1 MQLNLTTITKTFPGV
16 RALDGVSLDVQPGE
30 VHALCGENGAGKST
44 LMNVL
49 AGNLQPDSGAIL
61 LDGQPVAIPNPQ
73 RAAELGIAIVYQE
86 RSLAD
91 PLNVAENIFA
101 NNQPRTALGLIDY
114 PALYHQTESL
124 LAELQIKGISP
135 KTPVERLSPGQKQ
148 MVEIAKALSKNPQLL
163 ILDEPTA
170 SLTERETAVLFG
182 VVKRLRE
189 RSVGIVYISHRM
201 EEIWHLADRITVL
214 KDGRWQ
220 ATRPASELTPNE
232 LIRLMVGRDLH
243 QIEGVSA
250 KTDEVLLSVENLT
263 GARFRDVSFTLHRGE
278 ILGLAGLVGAGRT
291 EIAKAIFG
299 ADPVVSGKIRLNG
312 QPYRADHPAEAIR
325 RGVGYV
331 PEERKS
337 SGVFLE
343 MPVAENVVS
352 ANLRAA
358 VAGRWFSEK
367 KAASLAEGFREK
379 LRIATPSVR
388 QKAVNLSG
396 GNQQKVVLSR
406 WLLTNPDVLIVDEPT
421 HGIDVGAK
429 FEVYQLL
436 RQLAAE
442 GKGILLI
449 SSELP
454 ELLALADTV
463 VVIHQG
469 RLAGQLSRAEAT
481 EERVLALASGLTSP
495 SGKNSPFE
503 GATMDIG

>member
-1 MQLNLTTITKTFPGV
+1 MHLNLNNITKTFPGV
-16 RALDGVSLDVQPGE
+16 RALDGVSLDVRPGE

-49 AGNLQPDSGAIL
+49 AGNLQPNSGEIL
-61 LDGQPVAIPNPQ
+61 IDNQPVAIPNPQ

-91 PLNVAENIFA
+91 PLSVAENIFA

-114 PALYHQTESL
+114 PALYRQTKNL
-124 LAELQIKGISP
+124 LSELKIDGISP

-148 MVEIAKALSKNPQLL
+148 MVEIAKALSKKPQLL

-182 VVKRLRE
+182 VVRQLRE
-189 RSVGIVYISHRM
+189 RSVGLVYISHRM
-201 EEIWHLADRITVL
+201 EEIWQLADRITVL

-220 ATRPASELTPNE
+220 ATRPASELTPNS

-250 KTDEVLLSVENLT
+250 QTDEVLLSVENLT
-263 GARFRDVSFTLHRGE
+263 GGRFRGVSFTLHRGE

-291 EIAKAIFG
+291 EIARAIFG
-299 ADPVVSGKIRLNG
+299 ADPVVSGKIELNG
-312 QPYRADHPAEAIR
+312 TAYRANHPAEGIR

-367 KAASLAEGFREK
+367 KAASLAEDFRQK

-396 GNQQKVVLSR
+396 GNQQKVVLAR

-469 RLAGQLSRAEAT
+469 RVAGQLSRAEAT
-481 EERVLALASGLTSP
+481 EERVLALASGLDSTD
-495 SGKNSPFE
+495 GKNPPLKG
-503 GATMDIG
+503 GA

>member
-1 MQLNLTTITKTFPGV
+1 MHLNLTSITKTFPGV
-16 RALDGVSLDVQPGE
+16 RALDGVSLDVRPGE

-49 AGNLQPDSGAIL
+49 AGNLQPDAGEIL
-61 LDGQPVAIPNPQ
+61 LDNQPVTIPNPQ

-91 PLNVAENIFA
+91 PLSVAENVFA
-101 NNQPRTALGLIDY
+101 NNPPRAALGLIDY
-114 PALYHQTESL
+114 PALYRQTESL
-124 LAELQIKGISP
+124 LSELQIGGISP
-135 KTPVERLSPGQKQ
+135 KTTVERLSPGQKQ
-148 MVEIAKALSKNPQLL
+148 MVEIAKALAKNPQVL

-182 VVKRLRE
+182 VVRRLRE
-189 RSVGIVYISHRM
+189 RGVGLVYISHRM
-201 EEIWHLADRITVL
+201 DEIWQLADRITVL

-220 ATRPASELTPNE
+220 ATKSASELTPNE

-243 QIEGVSA
+243 QIEGVSS

-263 GARFRDVSFTLHRGE
+263 GGRFRNVSFTLHRGE

-291 EIAKAIFG
+291 EIARAIFG
-299 ADPVVSGKIRLNG
+299 ADPVVSGKISLNG

-337 SGVFLE
+337 SGVFLQ

-367 KAASLAEGFREK
+367 KAAALAEGFRQK

-396 GNQQKVVLSR
+396 GNQQKVVLAR
-406 WLLTNPDVLIVDEPT
+406 WLLTNPDVLLVDEPT
-421 HGIDVGAK
+421 HGIDIGAK

-436 RQLAAE
+436 RQLAAR

-454 ELLALADTV
+454 ELLALSDTV

-469 RLAGQLSRAEAT
+469 RVAGQLPRAEAT
-481 EERVLALASGLTSP
+481 EERVLALASGL
-495 SGKNSPFE
+495 
-503 GATMDIG
+503 

>member
-1 MQLNLTTITKTFPGV
+1 MKLHLQTITKTFPGV
-16 RALDGVSLDVQPGE
+16 RALDGVSLGVEAGE

-44 LMNVL
+44 LMNIL
-49 AGNLQPDSGAIL
+49 AGNLQPDPGGEIV
-61 LDGQPVAIPNPQ
+61 LDGQVVSIPNPQ

-91 PLNVAENIFA
+91 NLSVAENIFA
-101 NNQPRTALGLIDY
+101 NQPPTTRLGLIDY
-114 PALYHQTESL
+114 PKLNAEAGRL
-124 LAELQIKGISP
+124 LDELQIGGISP

-148 MVEIAKALSKNPQLL
+148 MVEIAKALSKNPQIL

-182 VVKRLRE
+182 VLRLLRE
-189 RSVGIVYISHRM
+189 RGVAIIYISHRM
-201 EEIWHLADRITVL
+201 EEIYQLADRITVL

-220 ATRPASELTPNE
+220 ATKSVAELPPDA

-243 QIEGVSA
+243 QSEGVSS
-250 KTDEVLLSVENLT
+250 KTNEVLLSVENLS
-263 GARFRDVSFTLHRGE
+263 GGRFNAISFTLHRGE
-278 ILGLAGLVGAGRT
+278 VLGLAGLVGAGRS
-291 EIAKAIFG
+291 EIARAIFG
-299 ADPVVSGKIRLNG
+299 ADPVFSGKIKLNG
-312 QPYRADHPAEAIR
+312 ETYRANHPAEAIR
-325 RGVGYV
+325 RGIGYV
-331 PEERKS
+331 PEERKT

-343 MPVAENVVS
+343 MPISENVVS
-352 ANLRAA
+352 ADLHAA
-358 VAGRWFSEK
+358 VSGRWFSEK
-367 KAASLAEGFREK
+367 KAAALAEDFRQK
-379 LRIATPSVR
+379 LRIVTPSIR

-396 GNQQKVVLSR
+396 GNQQKVVLAR

-454 ELLALADTV
+454 ELLALSDTV

-469 RLAGQLSRAEAT
+469 RVAGQLSRAEAS
-481 EERVLALASGLTSP
+481 EERVLALASGMNT
-495 SGKNSPFE
+495 
-503 GATMDIG
+503 

>member
-1 MQLNLTTITKTFPGV
+1 MHLNLTSITKTFPGV
-16 RALDGVSLDVQPGE
+16 RALDGVSLDVHPGE

-49 AGNLQPDSGAIL
+49 AGNLQPDSGEIL

-91 PLNVAENIFA
+91 PLSVAENVFA
-101 NNQPRTALGLIDY
+101 NNPPRTALGLIDY
-114 PALYHQTESL
+114 PALYRQTESL
-124 LAELQIKGISP
+124 LAELQIGGISP

-148 MVEIAKALSKNPQLL
+148 MVEIAKALSKNPQVL

-170 SLTERETAVLFG
+170 SLTERETAVLFA
-182 VVKRLRE
+182 VVRRLRE
-189 RSVGIVYISHRM
+189 RGVGIVYISHRM
-201 EEIWHLADRITVL
+201 EEIWQLADRITVL

-243 QIEGVSA
+243 QIEGVSS

-263 GARFRDVSFTLHRGE
+263 GGRFRDVSFTLHRGE

-291 EIAKAIFG
+291 EIARAIFG
-299 ADPVVSGKIRLNG
+299 ADAVFSGKIELNG
-312 QPYRADHPAEAIR
+312 KPYRADHPAEAIR
-325 RGVGYV
+325 CGVGYV

-454 ELLALADTV
+454 ELLALSDTV

-469 RLAGQLSRAEAT
+469 HVAGQLPRAEAT
-481 EERVLALASGLTSP
+481 EERVLALASGL
-495 SGKNSPFE
+495 
-503 GATMDIG
+503 

>member
-1 MQLNLTTITKTFPGV
+1 MHLNLNTITKTFPGV

-49 AGNLQPDSGAIL
+49 AGNLLPDSGEIL

-73 RAAELGIAIVYQE
+73 KAASLGIAIVYQE

-91 PLNVAENIFA
+91 PLSVAENVFA

-114 PALYHQTESL
+114 PALYRQTESL
-124 LAELQIKGISP
+124 LAELQIGGISP

-148 MVEIAKALSKNPQLL
+148 MVEIAKALSKKPQLL

-182 VVKRLRE
+182 VVRRLRE
-189 RSVGIVYISHRM
+189 RGVALVYISHRM
-201 EEIWHLADRITVL
+201 EEIWQLADRITVL

-243 QIEGVSA
+243 QVEGVSA

-263 GARFRDVSFTLHRGE
+263 GGCFRDVSFTLHRGE

-291 EIAKAIFG
+291 EIARAIFG
-299 ADPVVSGKIRLNG
+299 ADPVVSGKISLNG
-312 QPYRADHPAEAIR
+312 AAYRADHPAEAIR
-325 RGVGYV
+325 RGVSYV

-358 VAGRWFSEK
+358 VSGRWFSEK
-367 KAASLAEGFREK
+367 KAASLAEDFRQK

-396 GNQQKVVLSR
+396 GNQQKVVLAR

-429 FEVYQLL
+429 FEVYGLL

-469 RLAGQLSRAEAT
+469 RVAGQLPRAEAT
-481 EERVLALASGLTSP
+481 EERVLALASGLDA
-495 SGKNSPFE
+495 E
-503 GATMDIG
+503 

>member
-1 MQLNLTTITKTFPGV
+1 MHLNLQNITKTFPGV
-16 RALDGVSLDVQPGE
+16 RALDGVSLDVRPGE

-49 AGNLQPDSGAIL
+49 AGNLQPDSGEIL
-61 LDGQPVAIPNPQ
+61 LDSQPVTIPNPQ
-73 RAAELGIAIVYQE
+73 RAASLGIAIVYQE

-91 PLNVAENIFA
+91 PLSVAENIFA
-101 NNQPRTALGLIDY
+101 NNQPRTSLGLIDY
-114 PALYHQTESL
+114 PALYRQTENL
-124 LAELQIKGISP
+124 LSELKIGGISA

-182 VVKRLRE
+182 VVRRLRE
-189 RSVGIVYISHRM
+189 RGVGMVYISHRM
-201 EEIWHLADRITVL
+201 EEIWQLADRITVL

-250 KTDEVLLSVENLT
+250 QTDKVLLSVENLT
-263 GARFRDVSFTLHRGE
+263 GGRFRDVSFTLHRGE

-291 EIAKAIFG
+291 EIARAIFG
-299 ADPVVSGKIRLNG
+299 ADPAVSGKIILNG
-312 QPYRADHPAEAIR
+312 ETYCADHPAAAIR
-325 RGVGYV
+325 QGVGYV

-367 KAASLAEGFREK
+367 KAASLAEDFRQK

-396 GNQQKVVLSR
+396 GNQQKVVLAR
-406 WLLTNPDVLIVDEPT
+406 WLLTNPEVLIVDEPT

-429 FEVYQLL
+429 FEVYQLI

-454 ELLALADTV
+454 ELLTLSDNV

-469 RLAGQLSRAEAT
+469 RVAGQLPRAEAT
-481 EERVLALASGLTSP
+481 EERVLALASGLDA
-495 SGKNSPFE
+495 E
-503 GATMDIG
+503 

>member
-1 MQLNLTTITKTFPGV
+1 MQLNLKTITKTFPGV
-16 RALDGVSLDVQPGE
+16 RALDGVSLDVRPGE

-49 AGNLQPDSGAIL
+49 AGNLQPDSGEIL

-73 RAAELGIAIVYQE
+73 RAAALGIAIVYQE
-86 RSLAD
+86 RSLAN
-91 PLNVAENIFA
+91 PLSVSENIFA
-101 NNQPRTALGLIDY
+101 NNPPCTALGLIDY
-114 PALYHQTESL
+114 PALNLQTESL
-124 LAELQIKGISP
+124 LAELQISGISP
-135 KTPVERLSPGQKQ
+135 KTGVERLSPGQKQ

-182 VVKRLRE
+182 VVRRLRE
-189 RSVGIVYISHRM
+189 RGVGIVYISHRM
-201 EEIWHLADRITVL
+201 EEIWQLADRITVL

-220 ATRPASELTPNE
+220 ATKAATDLTPDG

-243 QIEGVSA
+243 PAGSQIEGVSA

-263 GARFRDVSFTLHRGE
+263 GGRFRDVSFALHRGE

-291 EIAKAIFG
+291 EIARAIFG
-299 ADPVVSGKIRLNG
+299 ADAVFSGTISLNG
-312 QPYRADHPAEAIR
+312 KPYRADHPAEGIR

-343 MPVAENVVS
+343 MPVAENVIS

-358 VAGRWFSEK
+358 VSGRWFSEK
-367 KAASLAEGFREK
+367 KAALLAEGFRQK

-454 ELLALADTV
+454 ELLALSDTV

-469 RLAGQLSRAEAT
+469 RVAGQLPRAEAT
-481 EERVLALASGLTSP
+481 EERVLALASGL
-495 SGKNSPFE
+495 
-503 GATMDIG
+503 